1 MKAVKCPV
9 CDGKGQIVN
18 CFGEGGSYQEVDCHG
33 CQGKGWVEVSGNGQT
48 MEEKQSICRSCPRNK
63 EGKCPLECFRAM
75 YQVNRTS

>member
-33 CQGKGWVEVSGNGQT
+33 CQGKGWVEVGAPDI
-48 MEEKQSICRSCPRNK
+48 KFDPSIAR
-63 EGKCPLECFRAM
+63 
-75 YQVNRTS
+75 